1 MLMTPSSFTSPWAR
15 LRSTRCNCSAQ
26 GGPLYKE
33 DIGQGDLAKIDLV
46 GSDLESCT
54 RKFRMADSIAGQL
67 KWKSDDFQSISLK
80 GDVRS

>member
-1 MLMTPSSFTSPWAR
+1 MATDRVGLAVMGIDLADVGYLTY
-15 LRSTRCNCSAQ
+15 CVN
-26 GGPLYKE
+26 GGL
-33 DIGQGDLAKIDLV
+33 GQGDLAKIDLV
-46 GSDLESCT
+46 GSDLASCT